1 MKAVVRRTVMTIL
14 VLFGIISVSASAQ
27 AYFIADQAREQST
40 AYVVSGDNSYDGDI
54 IRTAVVQPYSLSLI
68 PDWKAESGVKGRE
81 DIQKQSQGVTK
92 EPGRYGRWAN
102 GVQYD
107 TNNKIPVDY
116 PIQFLGWKSEQWL
129 DEYKDVHYRWHLMPE
144 EHG

>member
-1 MKAVVRRTVMTIL
+1 MKTVVRRTVMTIL

-81 DIQKQSQGVTK
+81 DIQKQS
-92 EPGRYGRWAN
+92 
-102 GVQYD
+102 
-107 TNNKIPVDY
+107 
-116 PIQFLGWKSEQWL
+116 
-129 DEYKDVHYRWHLMPE
+129 
-144 EHG
+144 